1 MQAIRV
7 RQFGGPEVLTLEET
21 PTPVPS
27 AGQALVG
34 MGAAG
39 VKPVDT
45 YIRAG
50 ACARPIDPRLGRSRH
65 RRICRPGA
73 SHTSNPAN
81 ATTAA
86 APSPAP
92 TPPTPSPM
100 PPHNSNPS
108 QTTSPTSPARGS
120 SSPNTP
126 RTTAATSS
134 VETRCWYT
142 APPAASAWRRCGVE
156 GLRRAGKSPLPGRWP
171 GWNYS

>member
-21 PTPVPS
+21 LTPVPS

-34 MGAAG
+34 IGAAG

-92 TPPTPSPM
+92 YAT
-100 PPHNSNPS
+100 H
-108 QTTSPTSPARGS
+108 ALAH
-120 SSPNTP
+120 
-126 RTTAATSS
+126 AATQ
-134 VETRCWYT
+134 
-142 APPAASAWRRCGVE
+142 
-156 GLRRAGKSPLPGRWP
+156 LQPLPDHTSYESGARIFIAYYAAYHRGNVLAGDTVLVHGASGGVGLAAP
-171 GWNYS
+171 RC